1 MCENKAVLT
10 DEELDALTMHHILEA
25 YGARARLNKLMS
37 YLSDKGP
44 DVAVYKH
51 TILSILEESDNE
63 EIGMV

>member
-1 MCENKAVLT
+1 MFENKALLT

-37 YLSDKGP
+37 YLSDKELE
-44 DVAVYKH
+44 ASVYIR
-51 TILSILEESDNE
+51 TILSILEEADSE